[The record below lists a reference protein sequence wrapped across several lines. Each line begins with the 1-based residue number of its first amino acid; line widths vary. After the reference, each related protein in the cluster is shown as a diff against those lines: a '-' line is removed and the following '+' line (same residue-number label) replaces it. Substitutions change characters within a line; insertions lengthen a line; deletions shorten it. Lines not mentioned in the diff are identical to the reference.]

1 MILSC
6 HHITK
11 AFVENTVLSDVSFHL
26 EKGEKAAVIGINGAG
41 KSTLLKIIT
50 GEMQADSG
58 TVSIARD
65 QKIGYLAQNQNLTS
79 SNSIY
84 QEMLSVRQDVLDM
97 EKEIA
102 ESERQ
107 MNKVKGE
114 ALNALMARYTSL
126 LERYDM
132 ESGYSYKGEIVGILR
147 GLGFSDQD
155 FEQPVSTLSGGQ
167 KTRVALGKLLLQKPP
182 IILLS
187 WKIQSAQSSTETI
200 LFTQSRK
207 KPCVSSSAK
216 HGLTTRPRSVTR
228 RRSSQ
233 SCAGST
239 GRNPSAG
246 RRAGKRCCR
255 RPRWWKSLW
264 NCGMTCAWS

>member
-132 ESGYSYKGEIVGILR
+132 ESGRDRGHPAGPGIL
-147 GLGFSDQD
+147 GPGF
-155 FEQPVSTLSGGQ
+155 
-167 KTRVALGKLLLQKPP
+167 
-182 IILLS
+182 
-187 WKIQSAQSSTETI
+187 
-200 LFTQSRK
+200 
-207 KPCVSSSAK
+207 
-216 HGLTTRPRSVTR
+216 
-228 RRSSQ
+228 
-233 SCAGST
+233 
-239 GRNPSAG
+239 
-246 RRAGKRCCR
+246 
-255 RPRWWKSLW
+255 
-264 NCGMTCAWS
+264 

>member
-84 QEMLSVRQDVLDM
+84 Q
-97 EKEIA
+97 
-102 ESERQ
+102 
-107 MNKVKGE
+107 
-114 ALNALMARYTSL
+114 
-126 LERYDM
+126 
-132 ESGYSYKGEIVGILR
+132 
-147 GLGFSDQD
+147 
-155 FEQPVSTLSGGQ
+155 
-167 KTRVALGKLLLQKPP
+167 
-182 IILLS
+182 
-187 WKIQSAQSSTETI
+187 
-200 LFTQSRK
+200 
-207 KPCVSSSAK
+207 
-216 HGLTTRPRSVTR
+216 
-228 RRSSQ
+228 
-233 SCAGST
+233 
-239 GRNPSAG
+239 
-246 RRAGKRCCR
+246 
-255 RPRWWKSLW
+255 
-264 NCGMTCAWS
+264 

>member
-1 MILSC
+1 MITEKEAKRFVGVSMILSC

-107 MNKVKGE
+107 MNKVKGD
-114 ALNALMARYTSL
+114 ALNALMAR
-126 LERYDM
+126 
-132 ESGYSYKGEIVGILR
+132 
-147 GLGFSDQD
+147 
-155 FEQPVSTLSGGQ
+155 
-167 KTRVALGKLLLQKPP
+167 
-182 IILLS
+182 
-187 WKIQSAQSSTETI
+187 
-200 LFTQSRK
+200 
-207 KPCVSSSAK
+207 
-216 HGLTTRPRSVTR
+216 
-228 RRSSQ
+228 
-233 SCAGST
+233 
-239 GRNPSAG
+239 
-246 RRAGKRCCR
+246 
-255 RPRWWKSLW
+255 
-264 NCGMTCAWS
+264 